1 MIICMALF
9 FILLFIE
16 MKEFKYEDLFIGII
30 VASVLIIFMILPI
43 YCCKVS
49 NEDYQ

>member
-1 MIICMALF
+1 MILYGFI

-16 MKEFKYEDLFIGII
+16 MKEFKNEDLFIGII

-43 YCCKVS
+43 YCCKIS
-49 NEDYQ
+49 N